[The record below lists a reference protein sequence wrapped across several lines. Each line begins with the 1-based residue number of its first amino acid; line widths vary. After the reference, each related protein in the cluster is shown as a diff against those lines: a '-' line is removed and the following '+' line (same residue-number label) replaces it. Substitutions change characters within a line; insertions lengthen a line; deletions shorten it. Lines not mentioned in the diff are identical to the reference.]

1 MDESLTRDYELITVL
16 DPDLDDSGVE
26 DTLARIRKVIEDSGG
41 SVVEEDRQGLRK
53 MAYPINKKRQGNY
66 IVSQLALMPESAAE
80 LSSSLNLAEAVV
92 RHIIVKVVKSKKRQ
106 KFLKPK
112 KPNQEKSVT

>member
-1 MDESLTRDYELITVL
+1 MDESLARDYELVMVL

-26 DTLARIRKVIEDSGG
+26 DTLARIRKVIADSGG

-53 MAYPINKKRQGNY
+53 IAYPINKKRQGNY
-66 IVSQLALMPESAAE
+66 IVSRLALMPESAAE
-80 LSSSLNLAEAVV
+80 LNSSLNLAEAVL
-92 RHIIVKVVKSKKRQ
+92 RHIIVKLDKPKRP